1 MKIFLSIYF
10 GFLIS
15 YFSYTQHYPHDHM
28 QYDFIDEKHNELVI
42 FNKKKWSSFL
52 SKIHN
57 QWHYGGEE
65 INIIQFGGSHIQA
78 DVWSNRLR
86 DHFQHI
92 VPYNGAARGLY
103 FPFKLIKSNASPYLK
118 TTHNGEWKGFR
129 NSVSYH
135 HSPFGLLGA
144 RAELIDSTSL
154 ITFYVNK
161 EHCVNC
167 YFDQIDFLVH
177 DSLNNHCI
185 DILTD
190 SIVSIELDTNR
201 QSFILSNL
209 VDSVAVLIE
218 RESHEKGKFSL
229 FGLNFTSQLKGITY
243 HSVGVNGASV
253 PSYLRCEYF
262 MGQIDLVNPDLI
274 IFSIGINDA
283 YEPSFLSETYFKN
296 YDTLIN
302 LIKEQYPDANFLFTT
317 NNDSYYKRK
326 VVNERVVEA
335 KKTMYK
341 LAKKHDGVIWDLFSI
356 MGGMNSIVKWEENG
370 LAKSDKIHFTTKG
383 YKLTGDLFFEAFLK
397 SYKEFLEKNGRI

>member
-1 MKIFLSIYF
+1 MKFLISIYF
-10 GFLIS
+10 GLLIS
-15 YFSYTQHYPHDHM
+15 SISYTQHYPHNHP
-28 QYDFIDEKHNELVI
+28 QYEFIDEKYNELVI

-52 SKIHN
+52 SKLHH
-57 QWHYGGEE
+57 QWNYGGKE

-86 DHFQHI
+86 EHFQHI
-92 VPYNGAARGLY
+92 VPYNGASRGLY

-118 TTHNGEWKGFR
+118 TTHSGEWSGFR

-135 HSPFGLLGA
+135 DSPFGVLGA

-161 EHCVNC
+161 EHCLNC
-167 YFDQIDFLVH
+167 YFDQIDILVN

-185 DILTD
+185 QVLTD
-190 SIVSIELDTNR
+190 SIISVELESDK
-201 QSFILSNL
+201 QSFLLSNL
-209 VDSVAVLIE
+209 VDSVTVLVE
-218 RESHEKGKFSL
+218 RENHEKGKFSL
-229 FGLNFTSQLKGITY
+229 FGLNFTY
-243 HSVGVNGASV
+243 HSIGVNGASV

-262 MGQIDLVNPDLI
+262 MNQMSLVNPDLI

-283 YEPSFLSETYFKN
+283 YEPSFSSESYFKN

-302 LIKEQYPDANFLFTT
+302 LIKDQYPDANFLFTT
-317 NNDSYYKRK
+317 NNDSYYKKK

-341 LAKKHDGVIWDLFSI
+341 LAKKYDGVIWDLFSI

-383 YKLTGDLFFEAFLK
+383 YKLTGDLFFEAFIK
-397 SYKEFLEKNGRI
+397 SYKEFIEKNG

>member
-10 GFLIS
+10 GLLIS

-118 TTHNGEWKGFR
+118 TTHSGEWNGFR

-135 HSPFGLLGA
+135 DSPFGLLGA
-144 RAELIDSTSL
+144 RAELVDSTSL

-167 YFDQIDFLVH
+167 FFDQIDFLVD
-177 DSLNNHCI
+177 DSLHNHCI

-190 SIVSIELDTNR
+190 SIVSIKLWMT
-201 QSFILSNL
+201 I
-209 VDSVAVLIE
+209 
-218 RESHEKGKFSL
+218 
-229 FGLNFTSQLKGITY
+229 
-243 HSVGVNGASV
+243 V
-253 PSYLRCEYF
+253 PS
-262 MGQIDLVNPDLI
+262 
-274 IFSIGINDA
+274 
-283 YEPSFLSETYFKN
+283 
-296 YDTLIN
+296 
-302 LIKEQYPDANFLFTT
+302 
-317 NNDSYYKRK
+317 
-326 VVNERVVEA
+326 
-335 KKTMYK
+335 
-341 LAKKHDGVIWDLFSI
+341 
-356 MGGMNSIVKWEENG
+356 EN
-370 LAKSDKIHFTTKG
+370 
-383 YKLTGDLFFEAFLK
+383 
-397 SYKEFLEKNGRI
+397 